1 MMNLVDKVALV
12 TGAGRGIGKAIAI
25 ALAREG
31 ANVMVNDVDLR
42 TAEKVAKEINSMG
55 QQALAIQVD
64 VSDSKEVNRM
74 VQLVIKKFKRV
85 DILVNN
91 AAIIKRGL
99 IEDLKE
105 EDWDRVID
113 INLKGAFN
121 CMKAVAGIMKKQR
134 YGKIVNISSIAGKIG
149 DLASAPCYGASKAGM
164 TCLAKSLARELAS
177 YNINVN
183 VVAPHAIKTDM
194 SREWSEEKRKNIIAN
209 IPLGRMGE
217 PEDIAEAVVFLVS
230 DKAKFITGEVLDVN
244 GGYLM
249 D

>member
-1 MMNLVDKVALV
+1 MDLVDKVAIV

-31 ANVMVNDVDLR
+31 ANVIVNDVDIQ

-64 VSDSKEVNRM
+64 ISDSKEVNQM

-91 AAIIKRGL
+91 AAIIRRGT
-99 IEDLKE
+99 IEDLSE
-105 EDWDRVID
+105 EDWDRVMD
-113 INLKGAFN
+113 VNLKGAFN
-121 CMKAVAGIMKKQR
+121 CAKAVVGTMKKQR
-134 YGKIVNISSIAGKIG
+134 YGKIVNISSITGKVG

-183 VVAPHAIKTDM
+183 VVAPHAIETDM
-194 SREWSEEKRKNIIAN
+194 SKEWSEEKRKNIIAN
-209 IPLGRMGE
+209 IPLGRMGK
-217 PEDIAEAVVFLVS
+217 PEDIAEAVAFLVS

>member
-1 MMNLVDKVALV
+1 MNLVNKVAIV

-31 ANVMVNDVDLR
+31 ANIIAIDVDIQ
-42 TAEKVAKEINSMG
+42 TAEKVAKEIKSLDR
-55 QQALAIQVD
+55 QALAIRVD

-74 VQLVIKKFKRV
+74 AQSVLKKFKRV

-91 AAIIKRGL
+91 AAIIRRGS
-99 IEDLKE
+99 IENLTE
-105 EDWDRVID
+105 EDWDRVMD
-113 INLKGAFN
+113 INLKGTFN
-121 CMKAVAGIMKKQR
+121 CMKAVVGTMKKQR
-134 YGKIVNISSIAGKIG
+134 YGKIINISSIAGKIG

-183 VVAPHAIKTDM
+183 IVAPHAIETDM
-194 SREWSEEKRKNIIAN
+194 SKEWSEEKRKSIIAD

-244 GGYLM
+244 GGCLM

>member
-1 MMNLVDKVALV
+1 MNLVNKVAIV

-31 ANVMVNDVDLR
+31 ANIIAIDVDIQ
-42 TAEKVAKEINSMG
+42 TAEKVAKEIKSLDR
-55 QQALAIQVD
+55 QAWAIQVD

-74 VQLVIKKFKRV
+74 VQLVLKKFKRV

-91 AAIIKRGL
+91 AAIIRRGS

-105 EDWDRVID
+105 DDWDRVID
-113 INLKGAFN
+113 VNLKGAFN
-121 CMKAVAGIMKKQR
+121 CMKAVVGIMKKQR
-134 YGKIVNISSIAGKIG
+134 YGKIINISSIAGKIG

-194 SREWSEEKRKNIIAN
+194 SKEWSEEKRKSIISD
-209 IPLGRMGE
+209 IPLGRLGE
-217 PEDIAEAVVFLVS
+217 PEDVAEAVAFLVS

-244 GGYLM
+244 GGCLM

>member
-1 MMNLVDKVALV
+1 MNLVNKVAIV

-31 ANVMVNDVDLR
+31 ANIIAIDVDIQ
-42 TAEKVAKEINSMG
+42 TAEEVAKEIKSLDR
-55 QQALAIQVD
+55 QALAIRVD
-64 VSDSKEVNRM
+64 VSDSKEVNQM
-74 VQLVIKKFKRV
+74 VQSVLKKFKRV

-91 AAIIKRGL
+91 AAIIKRGS
-99 IEDLKE
+99 IEDLTE
-105 EDWDRVID
+105 EDWDRVMD
-113 INLKGAFN
+113 VNLKGAFN
-121 CMKAVAGIMKKQR
+121 CAKAVVGIMKKRR

-177 YNINVN
+177 YGINAN
-183 VVAPHAIKTDM
+183 VVAPHAIETDM
-194 SREWSEEKRKNIIAN
+194 SKEWSEEKRKSIIAD
-209 IPLGRMGE
+209 IPLGRLGE

-244 GGYLM
+244 GGCLM

>member
-1 MMNLVDKVALV
+1 MNLVNKVAIV

-31 ANVMVNDVDLR
+31 ANIIAIDVDIQ
-42 TAEKVAKEINSMG
+42 TAEEVAKEIKSLDR
-55 QQALAIQVD
+55 QALAIQVD

-74 VQLVIKKFKRV
+74 VQSVLKKFKRV

-91 AAIIKRGL
+91 AAIIKRGS
-99 IEDLKE
+99 IDDLKE
-105 EDWDRVID
+105 DDWDRVMD
-113 INLKGAFN
+113 VNLKGAFN
-121 CMKAVAGIMKKQR
+121 CAKAVVGIMKKQR

-183 VVAPHAIKTDM
+183 VVAPHAIETDM
-194 SREWSEEKRKNIIAN
+194 SKEWSEEKRKSIIAD
-209 IPLGRMGE
+209 IPLARLGE
-217 PEDIAEAVVFLVS
+217 PEDVAEAVAFLVS

-244 GGYLM
+244 GGCLM

>member
-1 MMNLVDKVALV
+1 MDLVDKVAIV

-31 ANVMVNDVDLR
+31 ANVVVNDINIQ
-42 TAEKVAKEINSMG
+42 TAEEVVKEIKSFG
-55 QQALAIQVD
+55 WKALAIQVD
-64 VSDSKEVNRM
+64 VSDSKEVNQM
-74 VQLVIKKFKRV
+74 VQSAIKKFKRV

-91 AAIIKRGL
+91 AAIIKRGS
-99 IEDLKE
+99 IEDLTE

-113 INLKGAFN
+113 VNLKGAFN

-134 YGKIVNISSIAGKIG
+134 YGKIINISSIAGKVG
-149 DLASAPCYGASKAGM
+149 DLASALCYGASKAGM
-164 TCLAKSLARELAS
+164 TCLAKSLARELAA

-194 SREWSEEKRKNIIAN
+194 SKEWSEEKRKNIIAN

>member
-1 MMNLVDKVALV
+1 MDLVDKVAIV

-31 ANVMVNDVDLR
+31 ASVIINDVDIQ
-42 TAEKVAKEINSMG
+42 TAEKVTKEIKSLG
-55 QQALAIQVD
+55 WKALAIQVD
-64 VSDSKEVNRM
+64 VSDSMEVNQM
-74 VQLVIKKFKRV
+74 VQSALKKFKRI

-91 AAIIKRGL
+91 AAIIKRGS
-99 IEDLKE
+99 IEDLNE
-105 EDWDRVID
+105 EDWDRVMD
-113 INLKGAFN
+113 VNLKGAFN

-134 YGKIVNISSIAGKIG
+134 YGKIVNISSIAGKVG

-164 TCLAKSLARELAS
+164 ICLAKSLARELAA

-194 SREWSEEKRKNIIAN
+194 SKEWSEEKRKNIIAN

>member
-1 MMNLVDKVALV
+1 MDLVDKVAIV

-31 ANVMVNDVDLR
+31 ASVIINDVDIQ
-42 TAEKVAKEINSMG
+42 TAEKVAKEIKSLG
-55 QQALAIQVD
+55 GKALAIQVD
-64 VSDSKEVNRM
+64 VSDSKEVNQM
-74 VQLVIKKFKRV
+74 VQSAIKKFKRV

-91 AAIIKRGL
+91 AAIIKRGS
-99 IEDLKE
+99 IEDLNE

-113 INLKGAFN
+113 VNLKGAFN

-164 TCLAKSLARELAS
+164 ICLAKSLARELAA

-194 SREWSEEKRKNIIAN
+194 SKEWSEEKRKNIIAN

-244 GGYLM
+244 GGCLM

>member
-1 MMNLVDKVALV
+1 MDLVDKVAIV

-31 ANVMVNDVDLR
+31 ASVIINDVNIQ
-42 TAEKVAKEINSMG
+42 TAEKVTKEIKSLG
-55 QQALAIQVD
+55 WKALAIQVD
-64 VSDSKEVNRM
+64 VSDSKEVNQM
-74 VQLVIKKFKRV
+74 VQSAIKKFKRV

-91 AAIIKRGL
+91 AAIIKRGS
-99 IEDLKE
+99 IEDLNE
-105 EDWDRVID
+105 EDWDRVMD
-113 INLKGAFN
+113 VNLKGAFN

-164 TCLAKSLARELAS
+164 ICLAKSLARELAA

-194 SREWSEEKRKNIIAN
+194 SKEWSEEKRKNIIAN

-244 GGYLM
+244 GGCLM

>member
-1 MMNLVDKVALV
+1 MNLVDKVALV

-31 ANVMVNDVDLR
+31 AKVIVNDVDIQI
-42 TAEKVAKEINSMG
+42 AETVVGEIKSLG
-55 QQALAIQVD
+55 RESLAIQAD
-64 VSDSKEVNRM
+64 VSDSKEVNQM
-74 VQLVIKKFKRV
+74 IDLTIKKFGRF
-85 DILVNN
+85 DILINN
-91 AAIIKRGL
+91 AAIIKRGS
-99 IEDLKE
+99 IEELKE
-105 EDWDRVID
+105 DDWDRVID
-113 INLKGAFN
+113 VNLKGTFN
-121 CMKAVAGIMKKQR
+121 CMKAVVGIMKKQK

-149 DLASAPCYGASKAGM
+149 DLTSALCYGASKAGM
-164 TCLAKSLARELAS
+164 ICLAKSLARELAP

-194 SREWSEEKRKNIIAN
+194 SKEWSEEKRKNIIAN

-244 GGYLM
+244 GGCLM

>member
-1 MMNLVDKVALV
+1 MNLVDKVAIV

-31 ANVMVNDVDLR
+31 ADVIVNDVDLQ
-42 TAEKVAKEINSMG
+42 TAEDVAKEIKSLG
-55 QQALAIQVD
+55 RQALAIQVD
-64 VSDSKEVNRM
+64 VSDSKEVNQM
-74 VQLVIKKFKRV
+74 VQSAIKKFKRV

-91 AAIIKRGL
+91 VAIIRRGT

-105 EDWDRVID
+105 EDWNKVID
-113 INLKGAFN
+113 VNLKGSFN
-121 CMKAVAGIMKKQR
+121 CMKAVVGTMKKQR
-134 YGKIVNISSIAGKIG
+134 YGKIINISSVAGKVG

-164 TCLAKSLARELAS
+164 ICLGKSLARELAP

-183 VVAPHAIKTDM
+183 VVAPHAIETDM
-194 SREWSEEKRKNIIAN
+194 SKEWSEEKRKNIIAN

>member
-1 MMNLVDKVALV
+1 MDLVDKVAIV

-31 ANVMVNDVDLR
+31 ANVVVNDIDIQ
-42 TAEKVAKEINSMG
+42 TAEEVVKEIKSLG
-55 QQALAIQVD
+55 WKALAIQVD
-64 VSDSKEVNRM
+64 VSDSKEVNQM
-74 VQLVIKKFKRV
+74 VQSALKKFKRI

-91 AAIIKRGL
+91 AAIIRRGT
-99 IEDLKE
+99 IENLSE
-105 EDWDRVID
+105 EDWNKVID
-113 INLKGAFN
+113 VNLKGAFN

-134 YGKIVNISSIAGKIG
+134 YGKIVNISSIAGKVG

-164 TCLAKSLARELAS
+164 ICLAKSLARELAA

-194 SREWSEEKRKNIIAN
+194 SKEWSEEKRKNIIAN

>member
-1 MMNLVDKVALV
+1 MNLVNKVAIV

-31 ANVMVNDVDLR
+31 ANIIAIDVDIQ
-42 TAEKVAKEINSMG
+42 TAEKVAKEIKSLDR
-55 QQALAIQVD
+55 QALAIRVD
-64 VSDSKEVNRM
+64 VSDSKEVNQM
-74 VQLVIKKFKRV
+74 VRSVLKKFKRV

-91 AAIIKRGL
+91 AAIIKRGS
-99 IEDLKE
+99 IEDLTE
-105 EDWDRVID
+105 EDWDRVMD
-113 INLKGAFN
+113 VNLKGAFN
-121 CMKAVAGIMKKQR
+121 CAKAVVGIMKKQR

-177 YNINVN
+177 YGINAN
-183 VVAPHAIKTDM
+183 VVAPHAIETDM
-194 SREWSEEKRKNIIAN
+194 SKEWSEEKRKSIIAD
-209 IPLGRMGE
+209 IPLGHLGE

-244 GGYLM
+244 GGCLM

>member
-1 MMNLVDKVALV
+1 MGLVNKVAIV

-31 ANVMVNDVDLR
+31 INIIAIDIDIQ
-42 TAEKVAKEINSMG
+42 TAEKVAREIKSLG
-55 QQALAIQVD
+55 RKALAIQVD

-74 VQLVIKKFKRV
+74 VKLVLKKFKRV

-91 AAIIKRGL
+91 AAIIKRGS
-99 IEDLKE
+99 IEDLTE
-105 EDWDRVID
+105 EDWDRVMD
-113 INLKGAFN
+113 VNLKGAFN
-121 CMKAVAGIMKKQR
+121 CMKEVVGTMKKQR

-194 SREWSEEKRKNIIAN
+194 SKEWSEEKRKSIIAD
-209 IPLGRMGE
+209 IPLGRLGE
-217 PEDIAEAVVFLVS
+217 PEDVAEAVAFLVS

-244 GGYLM
+244 GGCLM

>member
-1 MMNLVDKVALV
+1 MNLVNKVAIV

-31 ANVMVNDVDLR
+31 ANIIAIDVDIQ
-42 TAEKVAKEINSMG
+42 TAEEVAREIKSLDR
-55 QQALAIQVD
+55 QALAIQVD

-74 VQLVIKKFKRV
+74 VQSVLEKFKRV

-91 AAIIKRGL
+91 AAIIKRGS
-99 IEDLKE
+99 IEDLTE
-105 EDWDRVID
+105 EDWDRVMD
-113 INLKGAFN
+113 VNLKGAFN
-121 CMKAVAGIMKKQR
+121 CAKAVVGAMKKQR

-177 YNINVN
+177 YGINAN

-194 SREWSEEKRKNIIAN
+194 SKEWSEEKRKSIIAD
-209 IPLGRMGE
+209 IPLGRLGE
-217 PEDIAEAVVFLVS
+217 PEDVAEAVVFLVS

-244 GGYLM
+244 GGCLM

>member
-1 MMNLVDKVALV
+1 MDLVDKVAII

-31 ANVMVNDVDLR
+31 ASVIINDVDIQ
-42 TAEKVAKEINSMG
+42 TAEKVTKEIKSLG
-55 QQALAIQVD
+55 WKALAIQVD
-64 VSDSKEVNRM
+64 VSDSKEVNQM
-74 VQLVIKKFKRV
+74 VQSVIKKFKRV

-113 INLKGAFN
+113 VNLKGAFN

-134 YGKIVNISSIAGKIG
+134 YGKIVNISSIAGKVG

-164 TCLAKSLARELAS
+164 ICLAKSLARELAP

-194 SREWSEEKRKNIIAN
+194 SKEWSEEKRRSIIAD

>member
-1 MMNLVDKVALV
+1 MNLVNKVAIV

-31 ANVMVNDVDLR
+31 ANI
-42 TAEKVAKEINSMG
+42 VAIDIDIQTVEEVAREIKSLDR
-55 QQALAIQVD
+55 QALAIQVD

-74 VQLVIKKFKRV
+74 VQSVLKKFKRV

-91 AAIIKRGL
+91 AAIIKRGS
-99 IEDLKE
+99 IEDLTE
-105 EDWDRVID
+105 EDWDRVMD
-113 INLKGAFN
+113 VNLKGAFN
-121 CMKAVAGIMKKQR
+121 CAKAVVGTMKKQR

-164 TCLAKSLARELAS
+164 ACLAKSLARELAS
-177 YNINVN
+177 YGINAN
-183 VVAPHAIKTDM
+183 VVAPHAIETDM
-194 SREWSEEKRKNIIAN
+194 SKEWSEEKRKSIIAD
-209 IPLGRMGE
+209 IPLGRLGE
-217 PEDIAEAVVFLVS
+217 PEDVAEAVVFLVS

-244 GGYLM
+244 GGCLM

>member
-1 MMNLVDKVALV
+1 MD
-12 TGAGRGIGKAIAI
+12 
-25 ALAREG
+25 
-31 ANVMVNDVDLR
+31 
-42 TAEKVAKEINSMG
+42 
-55 QQALAIQVD
+55 QQALAVQVD

-74 VQLVIKKFKRV
+74 VQSVLNKFKRV

-91 AAIIKRGL
+91 AAIIRRGS
-99 IEDLKE
+99 IESLTE
-105 EDWDRVID
+105 EDWDRVMD
-113 INLKGAFN
+113 VNLKGAFN
-121 CMKAVAGIMKKQR
+121 CMKAVVGIMKRQK

-183 VVAPHAIKTDM
+183 VVAPHAIETDM
-194 SREWSEEKRKNIIAN
+194 SREWSEEKRKSIIAD
-209 IPLGRMGE
+209 IPLGRLGE
-217 PEDIAEAVVFLVS
+217 PEDVAEAVAFLVS

-244 GGYLM
+244 GGCLM

>member
-1 MMNLVDKVALV
+1 MNLVDKVAIV

-25 ALAREG
+25 ALAQEG
-31 ANVMVNDVDLR
+31 ANVIVNDIDIKIVEAVVR
-42 TAEKVAKEINSMG
+42 EIKSLG
-55 QQALAIQVD
+55 RKSLAIQVD
-64 VSDSKEVNRM
+64 VADSKEVNRM
-74 VQLVIKKFKRV
+74 VQLAIKKFKRV

-91 AAIIKRGL
+91 AAIIKRGS

-105 EDWDRVID
+105 DDWDRVID
-113 INLKGAFN
+113 VNLKGAFN
-121 CMKAVAGIMKKQR
+121 CMKAVVGIMKKQR
-134 YGKIVNISSIAGKIG
+134 YGKIINISSIAGKIG

-164 TCLAKSLARELAS
+164 TCLAKSLARELAP

-194 SREWSEEKRKNIIAN
+194 SKEWSEEKRKNIIAN

-217 PEDIAEAVVFLVS
+217 PEDVAEAVVFLVS

-244 GGYLM
+244 GGCLM

>member
-1 MMNLVDKVALV
+1 MNLVNKVAIV

-31 ANVMVNDVDLR
+31 ANIIAIDVDIQ
-42 TAEKVAKEINSMG
+42 TAEKVAKEIKSLDR
-55 QQALAIQVD
+55 QAWAIQVD

-74 VQLVIKKFKRV
+74 VQLVLKKFKRV

-91 AAIIKRGL
+91 AAIIRRGS

-105 EDWDRVID
+105 DDWDRVID
-113 INLKGAFN
+113 VNLKGAFN
-121 CMKAVAGIMKKQR
+121 CMKAVVGIMKKQR
-134 YGKIVNISSIAGKIG
+134 YGKIINISSIAGKIG

-194 SREWSEEKRKNIIAN
+194 SKEWSEEKRKSIIAD
-209 IPLGRMGE
+209 IPLGRLGE
-217 PEDIAEAVVFLVS
+217 PEDVAEAVAFLVS

-244 GGYLM
+244 GGCLM

>member
-1 MMNLVDKVALV
+1 MDLVDKVAIV

-31 ANVMVNDVDLR
+31 ANVIVNDVDIQ
-42 TAEKVAKEINSMG
+42 TAKKVTKEINSMDL
-55 QQALAIQVD
+55 QALAIQVD

-91 AAIIKRGL
+91 AAIIKRGS
-99 IEDLKE
+99 IEDLTE
-105 EDWDRVID
+105 EDWDRVMD
-113 INLKGAFN
+113 VNLKGAFN

-134 YGKIVNISSIAGKIG
+134 YGKIVNISSIAGKVG

-164 TCLAKSLARELAS
+164 TCLAKSLARELAA

-194 SREWSEEKRKNIIAN
+194 SKEWSEKKRKNIIAN

-230 DKAKFITGEVLDVN
+230 DKAKFITEKF
-244 GGYLM
+244 
-249 D
+249 

>member
-1 MMNLVDKVALV
+1 D
-12 TGAGRGIGKAIAI
+12 IQ
-25 ALAREG
+25 
-31 ANVMVNDVDLR
+31 
-42 TAEKVAKEINSMG
+42 TAEKVAREIKSLD

-74 VQLVIKKFKRV
+74 VQSVLEKFKRV

-91 AAIIKRGL
+91 AAIIKRGS
-99 IEDLKE
+99 IEDLTE
-105 EDWDRVID
+105 EDWDRVMD
-113 INLKGAFN
+113 VNLKGAFN
-121 CMKAVAGIMKKQR
+121 CAKAVVGAMKKQR

-177 YNINVN
+177 YGINAN
-183 VVAPHAIKTDM
+183 VVAPHAIETDM
-194 SREWSEEKRKNIIAN
+194 SKEWSEEKRKSIIAD
-209 IPLGRMGE
+209 IPLGRLGE
-217 PEDIAEAVVFLVS
+217 PEDVAEAVVFLVS

-244 GGYLM
+244 GGCLM

>member
-1 MMNLVDKVALV
+1 MNLVNKVAIV

-31 ANVMVNDVDLR
+31 ANIIAIDVDIQ
-42 TAEKVAKEINSMG
+42 TAEKVAKEIKSLG
-55 QQALAIQVD
+55 RKALAIQVD

-74 VQLVIKKFKRV
+74 VKLVLKKFKRV

-91 AAIIKRGL
+91 AAIIKRGS
-99 IEDLKE
+99 IEDLTE
-105 EDWDRVID
+105 EDWDRVMD
-113 INLKGAFN
+113 VNLKGAFN
-121 CMKAVAGIMKKQR
+121 CMKEVVGTMKKQR

-183 VVAPHAIKTDM
+183 VVAPHAIETDM
-194 SREWSEEKRKNIIAN
+194 SKEWSEEKRKSIIAD

-244 GGYLM
+244 GGCLM